1 MSELTI
7 TLPDG
12 STRVLPEGATGA
24 DLAADIGSGL
34 ARAAL
39 IVTVDGDGRDLDR
52 VLPDGCSVSIVTAD
66 SDDGLHTI
74 RHSTAHVLAQA
85 VLDLWP
91 AATYAIGPPIE
102 HGFYYDFE
110 LPGGATFSND
120 DLEIGRAHV

>member
-39 IVTVDGDGRDLDR
+39 IVTVDGDSRDLDR
-52 VLPDGCSVSIVTAD
+52 VLPDGCSVSIVTTD
-66 SDDGLHTI
+66 RHVRVQPHTP
-74 RHSTAHVLAQA
+74 TNAHVLAQT
-85 VLDLWP
+85 VP
-91 AATYAIGPPIE
+91 HTCPR
-102 HGFYYDFE
+102 
-110 LPGGATFSND
+110 TN
-120 DLEIGRAHV
+120 